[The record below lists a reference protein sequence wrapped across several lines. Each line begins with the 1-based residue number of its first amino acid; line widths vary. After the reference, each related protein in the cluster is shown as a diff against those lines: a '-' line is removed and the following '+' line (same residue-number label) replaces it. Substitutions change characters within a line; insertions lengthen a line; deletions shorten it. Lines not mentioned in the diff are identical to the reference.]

1 MNREDPSL
9 EPALSAIENLILA
22 HLLGDLTRIV
32 YLSTLRD
39 NNTGAYFH
47 PQLSEM
53 HGIERAD
60 RALAMYHKNLFM
72 QLVKAPVRDY
82 VEELR
87 IYMRVSNV
95 NIVTPWRSLEPYRST
110 IPSGVPKFLAEVYSH
125 NIEQALLI
133 LQNAPQGFSEKS

>member
-1 MNREDPSL
+1 MSTEDLSL
-9 EPALSAIENLILA
+9 QPVLSSIELALTQLQGE
-22 HLLGDLTRIV
+22 LTRIV

-39 NNTGAYFH
+39 YNTGAYFH

-53 HGIERAD
+53 YGIERAD

-72 QLVKAPVRDY
+72 QLLKAPVREY

-87 IYMRVSNV
+87 VYMRVSNV
-95 NIVTPWRSLEPYRST
+95 NIITPWRSLEPYRST
-110 IPSGVPKFLAEVYSH
+110 IPSGVPKFLADVYSH

-133 LQNAPQGFSEKS
+133 LQNAPPGIWEKR

>member
-1 MNREDPSL
+1 MSTEDSSL
-9 EPALSAIENLILA
+9 QPALASVEVALA
-22 HLLGDLTRIV
+22 HLQGELTRIV

-47 PQLSEM
+47 PDLSKL

-72 QLVKAPVRDY
+72 ELVKAPVREY

-87 IYMRVSNV
+87 VYMRVSNV
-95 NIVTPWRSLEPYRST
+95 NIIMPWRNLEPYRST
-110 IPSGVPKFLAEVYSH
+110 VPSGVPKFLADVYSH

-133 LQNAPQGFSEKS
+133 LQNAPQDIPERG

>member
-1 MNREDPSL
+1 MSTEDLSL
-9 EPALSAIENLILA
+9 QPALASVELA
-22 HLLGDLTRIV
+22 LAPLLGQLTRIV

-39 NNTGAYFH
+39 YNTGAYFH
-47 PQLSEM
+47 PDLSEM

-60 RALAMYHKNLFM
+60 RALAMYHKNLFLH
-72 QLVKAPVRDY
+72 LVKAPVREY

-87 IYMRVSNV
+87 VYMRVSNV

-110 IPSGVPKFLAEVYSH
+110 VPSGVPRFLADVYAH

-133 LQNAPQGFSEKS
+133 LQNAPQGISEKS

>member
-1 MNREDPSL
+1 MSTEDSTL
-9 EPALSAIENLILA
+9 QPALASVELALA
-22 HLLGDLTRIV
+22 HLQGELTRIV

-47 PQLSEM
+47 PDLSKL

-72 QLVKAPVRDY
+72 HLVKAPVREY

-87 IYMRVSNV
+87 VYMRVSNV
-95 NIVTPWRSLEPYRST
+95 NIIGPWRSLEPYRST
-110 IPSGVPKFLAEVYSH
+110 IPSGVPKFLADVYSY

-133 LQNAPQGFSEKS
+133 LQNAPPGIWEKR